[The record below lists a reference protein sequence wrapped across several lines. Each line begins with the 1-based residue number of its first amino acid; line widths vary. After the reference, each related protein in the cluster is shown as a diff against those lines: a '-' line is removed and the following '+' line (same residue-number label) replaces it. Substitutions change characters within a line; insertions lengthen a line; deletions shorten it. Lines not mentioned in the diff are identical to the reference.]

1 MDLLG
6 SFRVLRRRWL
16 LILVLTV
23 VGAVIGAAS
32 TRLESDDKKS
42 RTFYKA
48 TNTQYLDPSSGSGT
62 FASAFTSLDQIAVL
76 TTTGD
81 VPDLV
86 AKQLD
91 NGQTGRQLAEHI
103 VTTTNGIANT
113 LEITASAETPGE
125 ASDLANDFAKQLNLN
140 LTDRDQA
147 RYNAQRDALSR
158 RIDALTTQVNQ
169 LALQIAAN
177 PNDGV
182 ARATFTSAQNELGS
196 VLTDFSQLTSGGPPA
211 VRLSDLERA
220 QAIPI
225 DSDEYD
231 ARLRLGQLGQN
242 HLVVTNNSSQPTDA
256 VLTTSTSS
264 TFKGP
269 VSRGLLGALLG
280 LLAGVGL
287 ALIMERLDRRIRTR
301 ADAEAAYGLP
311 VLAEIPRISN
321 AEANAFNIVSYSNP
335 ISPAAEGFRA
345 VRSSL
350 VFQRIGLLGDVAAI
364 TPDDSDA
371 ALFEPEHPDPFVIM
385 VTSAAPR
392 EGKTTTSAN
401 LAAVFAEA
409 GSSVLLVNCDF
420 RRPTLHKYF
429 GIDDEPR
436 RVHETKISGVKL
448 VTNVVAELSPNPAQV
463 VAAQRHVVAAAHG
476 RFDVIILDTAPILS
490 ANDAIEL
497 VGSADLVLLVAKA
510 EVSTS
515 DDAGRALDVL
525 TRLDAPLGGLVLTG
539 TTEVQNDYYYSYANT
554 SGASGSRRGRESTN
568 GDAGAKSNGSRRSRR
583 KSEPETGSE
592 LFEPP
597 STAPDR

>member
-1 MDLLG
+1 MADRATGRLARRQVSRLTRTMDLLG

-16 LILVLTV
+16 LIVVLTV

-32 TRLESDDKKS
+32 TRLETDDKKS
-42 RTFYKA
+42 RTYYKA

-76 TTTGD
+76 TTTGY

-86 AKQLD
+86 AQKID
-91 NGQTGRQLAEHI
+91 NGQTGRQLAEHV
-103 VTTTNGIANT
+103 VTTTNGVANT
-113 LEITASAETPGE
+113 LEITASAETPGD
-125 ASDLANDFAKQLNLN
+125 ASKLANTFADQLTAN

-147 RYNAQRDALSR
+147 RYTAQRDALSR
-158 RIDALTTQVNQ
+158 RIDALTNQVNQ
-169 LALQIAAN
+169 LAAQLAVS

-196 VLTDFSQLTSGGPPA
+196 VLTDFSQLTSGGPPT
-211 VRLSDLERA
+211 VRLSELERA
-220 QAIPI
+220 QSIPI

-242 HLVVTNNSSQPTDA
+242 HLVVSNNNDQPTAA
-256 VLTTSTSS
+256 VLSTSTSS

-280 LLAGVGL
+280 FLAGVGV
-287 ALIMERLDRRIRTR
+287 ALIMARLDRRIRTR
-301 ADAEAAYGLP
+301 ADAEAAFGLP
-311 VLAEIPRISN
+311 VLAEIPRITN
-321 AEANAFNIVSYSNP
+321 ADANSLAIASYTHP
-335 ISPAAEGFRA
+335 ISPAAEAFRS

-350 VFQRIGLLGDVAAI
+350 VFQRVDFTTAPPTGGPAN
-364 TPDDSDA
+364 SDA
-371 ALFEPEHPDPFVIM
+371 ALFEPEHADPFVIM

-436 RVHETKISGVKL
+436 RVHETKIPGVKL
-448 VTNVVAELSPNPAQV
+448 VTNVVADPLPNPAQV

-497 VGSADLVLLVAKA
+497 VGSADLVLLVAKV
-510 EVSTS
+510 EITTG

-525 TRLDAPLGGLVLTG
+525 NRLDAPLGGLVLTG
-539 TTEVQNDYYYSYANT
+539 TTEAQNDYYYSYANT
-554 SGASGSRRGRESTN
+554 AAS
-568 GDAGAKSNGSRRSRR
+568 
-583 KSEPETGSE
+583 
-592 LFEPP
+592 
-597 STAPDR
+597 